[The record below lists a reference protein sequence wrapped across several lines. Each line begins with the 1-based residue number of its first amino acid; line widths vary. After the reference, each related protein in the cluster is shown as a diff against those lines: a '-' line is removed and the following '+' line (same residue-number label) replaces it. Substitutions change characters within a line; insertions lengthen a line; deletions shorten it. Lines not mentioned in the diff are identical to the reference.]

1 MKKIWVGIMMAA
13 GVLAALSCPAAAQSD
28 FPSVKVAEMVEN
40 SVVSI
45 DVNSVAFGAVRFAGV
60 ETSRTGTLAT
70 RRQTG
75 VIYSEDGYIIT
86 DSNGIED
93 AALINVRFN
102 DGTEM
107 QAEVIGVDSFY
118 GFAVLKVDP
127 KKKLTPVKL
136 LKVTYDPLTNTYPY
150 DQGDSV
156 VAVGNSGG
164 FGGTV
169 TYGIISAVRNFR
181 NRNYILLPS
190 VIQADV
196 VINTGNEGGP
206 LFNDQGE
213 MIGMHDKRGG
223 GGSMQNTTFFSPAT
237 LVARVA
243 DEIIADKAAGD
254 EIKVWHPWLGI
265 KPFSGSVGLFG
276 LRQFGDDLKMFMDI
290 PDQYWDVGIAIDT
303 VYPESPARE
312 YGILNKDIL
321 MYVTVYGKDDEENPK
336 RPYMLLKSI
345 QDLELM
351 VTTAEEGDRFVF
363 GVLRNRK
370 LFDIDVV
377 VGQHP
382 GEFDFA
388 SGSHLAVEDSRFY
401 F

>member
-1 MKKIWVGIMMAA
+1 MNRIWAGILVAVGAIA
-13 GVLAALSCPAAAQSD
+13 VLSGTVRAQSD
-28 FPSVKVAEMVEN
+28 FPSVKVAEMVGD

-45 DVNSVAFGAVRFAGV
+45 DVNSVAFAAVRIGGLG
-60 ETSRTGTLAT
+60 ESSRTGTLAT

-75 VIYSEDGYIIT
+75 VIYSADGYIIT

-102 DGTEM
+102 DGSELS
-107 QAEVIGVDSFY
+107 AEVVGIDAFY

-127 KKKLTPVKL
+127 KDPLKPVTML
-136 LKVTYDPLTNTYPY
+136 RVDYDPLTNQYPY
-150 DQGDSV
+150 DQGDAV
-156 VAVGNSGG
+156 VAIGNSGG

-206 LFNDQGE
+206 LFNENGE

-223 GGSMQNTTFFSPAT
+223 GGGMQNTTFFSPAA
-237 LVARVA
+237 LVSRVA
-243 DEIIADKAAGD
+243 DEIIADKASGD

-265 KPFSGSVGLFG
+265 KPFSGSVGIFG

-321 MYVTVYGKDDEENPK
+321 MYVTVYDSLENVK

-351 VTTAEEGDRFVF
+351 VTTADEGDRFVF
-363 GVLRNRK
+363 GVLRNHK

-382 GEFDFA
+382 GEFDFVSFA
-388 SGSHLAVEDSRFY
+388 NIAVEDSRFY

>member
-1 MKKIWVGIMMAA
+1 MNRIWAGILVAVGAFV
-13 GVLAALSCPAAAQSD
+13 VLSGTVWAQSD
-28 FPSVKVAEMVEN
+28 FPSVKVAEMVGD

-45 DVNSVAFGAVRFAGV
+45 DVNSVAFAAVRVGGLG
-60 ETSRTGTLAT
+60 ESSRTGTLAT

-75 VIYSEDGYIIT
+75 VIYSADGYIIT

-102 DGTEM
+102 DGSELS
-107 QAEVIGVDSFY
+107 AEVVGIDAFY

-127 KKKLTPVKL
+127 KDPLKPVTML
-136 LKVTYDPLTNTYPY
+136 NVDYDPLTNQYPY
-150 DQGDSV
+150 DQGDAV
-156 VAVGNSGG
+156 VAIGNSGG

-206 LFNDQGE
+206 LFNENGE

-223 GGSMQNTTFFSPAT
+223 GGSMQNTTFFSPAA
-237 LVARVA
+237 LVSRVA

-265 KPFSGSVGLFG
+265 KPFSGSVGIFG

-321 MYVTVYGKDDEENPK
+321 MYVTVYDSMENVK

-351 VTTAEEGDRFVF
+351 VTTADEGDRFVF
-363 GVLRNRK
+363 GVLRNHK

-382 GEFDFA
+382 GEFDFVSFA
-388 SGSHLAVEDSRFY
+388 NIAVEDSRFY

>member
-1 MKKIWVGIMMAA
+1 VKRIWIGSLLAL
-13 GVLAALSCPAAAQSD
+13 GLAAVSAAPAAAQDD
-28 FPSVKVAEMVEN
+28 FPSVKVAEMVGD

-45 DVNSVAFGAVRFAGV
+45 DVNSVAFGAVRFSGI
-60 ETSRTGTLAT
+60 ESSRTGTLAT

-75 VIYSEDGYIIT
+75 IIYSEDGYIVT

-93 AALINVRFN
+93 AALINVRLN
-102 DGTEM
+102 DGTELTG
-107 QAEVIGVDSFY
+107 EVIGVDSFY

-127 KKKLTPVKL
+127 EKKLKPVKI
-136 LKVTYDPLTNTYPY
+136 LKVQYDPLNNVYPY

-156 VAVGNSGG
+156 VAIGNSGG

-181 NRNYILLPS
+181 NRNYVLLPS

-206 LFNDQGE
+206 LFNDKGE
-213 MIGMHDKRGG
+213 LIGMHDKRGG
-223 GGSMQNTTFFSPAT
+223 GGSMQNTTFFSPAV
-237 LVARVA
+237 LVDRVAR
-243 DEIIADKAAGD
+243 EIIADKAAND

-265 KPFSGSVGLFG
+265 KPFSGSVGFQG

-290 PDQYWDVGIAIDT
+290 PDQYWDVGIAIDA

-321 MYVTVYGKDDEENPK
+321 MYVTVYDKDENVK
-336 RPYMLLKSI
+336 HDYRLLKSI
-345 QDLELM
+345 QELELM

-363 GVLRNRK
+363 GVLRNSK
-370 LFDIDVV
+370 LFDIDVII
-377 VGQHP
+377 GQHP
-382 GEFDFA
+382 GEFEFF
-388 SGSHLAVEDSRFY
+388 SVSHIEVEDSRFY